1 MKVLVTFASEAEFSP
16 WRKLHHFRS
25 ISTGVRLMYETE
37 MGSGLVQVLVTGMGW
52 ENAARAI
59 SMGMTPS
66 PDFCI
71 STGLA
76 GGLKPAWRAGEILA
90 ARSVHEG
97 RGFHQIRGDEVLLKT
112 AAEHG
117 AKIADSFLTS
127 RRIVTS
133 PDEKLQLGQF
143 ADAVEMEGYP
153 VLAAAYQRGIPAV
166 AIRAIADPLEV
177 ELPLDLSRVIGE
189 RGELRVGRLLAQ
201 VARRPHRLGDFLHLS
216 AEAGRAARQLVRF
229 LDGYILSA
237 AQEVERYERECPVAA
252 T

>member
-16 WRKLHHFRS
+16 WRKLRHFRS

-37 MGSGLVQVLVTGMGW
+37 MATSMVQVLLTGMGW
-52 ENAARAI
+52 ENARRAI
-59 SMGMTPS
+59 TMGITSS
-66 PDFCI
+66 PDLCI
-71 STGLA
+71 SAGLA
-76 GGLKPAWRAGEILA
+76 GGLKPMWRASEILV

-97 RGFHQIRGDEVLLKT
+97 KGFHQIRGDEVLLKA

-127 RRIVTS
+127 RQVVTS

-153 VLAAAYQRGIPAV
+153 VLAAAYERGIPAV

-177 ELPLDLSRVIGE
+177 ELPLDLSRIIGE
-189 RGELRVGRLLAQ
+189 RGELRLGRLLGQ
-201 VARRPHRLGDFLHLS
+201 LARRPHRLGDFLHLS
-216 AEAGRAARQLVRF
+216 AESRRAAKRLVRF
-229 LDGYILSA
+229 LDTYVTSA
-237 AQEVERYERECPVAA
+237 AEEIERYERECPVAA